1 MALVMMS
8 TLPAPKIIHQPLKPV
23 RIADIE
29 VELGK
34 LWGQFNRD
42 NGGGHTVM
50 RACMSNLIIYCD
62 TSEEAA
68 VVNEEI
74 TAIVDAHPAR
84 VLLLVGDGRP
94 HEATMEALITIYYTP
109 LDGDWQVCAERIDV
123 LAVPASAERLP
134 SVARAQLIGD
144 LPTTLWWVSR
154 RPPPEVGDV
163 FFQLAELADQII
175 YDNMGWI
182 NPIKGV
188 STMTRWV
195 AAQQNEHVV
204 YNLAWRRFA
213 VWRKLLGQ
221 MLDPQ
226 IAPGAL
232 EGLRIIEIDHGPH
245 ALPMMWLL
253 VGWLA
258 SQLKWRPVDG
268 KRLSDSELIW
278 KFHNSHHDIKITAKR
293 LPVGEPLLY
302 RLLLDWSLPKQ
313 DNRLCFER
321 LDNDRIGIVEAL
333 STIPAQVFAA
343 QIPDRATLVSAQLAH
358 RNRDKIFESAL
369 KSANAMTAVFQTHV

>member
-1 MALVMMS
+1 MAAIMIS
-8 TLPAPKIIHQPLKPV
+8 AGTAPKIINQPLKTV
-23 RIADIE
+23 RIANIE
-29 VELGK
+29 AELGI
-34 LWGQFNRD
+34 LWAQFNRD
-42 NGGGHTVM
+42 SGGGHTVM

-62 TSEEAA
+62 TAGEAA
-68 VVNEEI
+68 VVSQEI
-74 TAIVDAHPAR
+74 TKIVDVHPAR
-84 VLLLVGDGRP
+84 VLLLVGDGQP
-94 HEATMEALITIYYTP
+94 SVGTIEALITIYYTA
-109 LDGDWQVCAERIDV
+109 LDEDWQVCAERIDV
-123 LAVPASAERLP
+123 IAAPASAERLP
-134 SVARAQLIGD
+134 SVARSQLIGD

-188 STMTRWV
+188 SVMTRWV
-195 AAQQNEHVV
+195 AAQQNEQVV
-204 YNLAWRRFA
+204 YNLAWRRVA
-213 VWRKLLGQ
+213 LWRKLLSQ

-232 EGLRIIEIDHGPH
+232 NGLRVIEIDHGPH
-245 ALPMMWLL
+245 ALAMTWLL

-258 SQLKWRPVDG
+258 GQLKWRPVDG
-268 KRLSDSELIW
+268 KQLSNTELVW
-278 KFHNSHHDIKITAKR
+278 KFHNNHHEIKITAKR
-293 LPVGEPLLY
+293 LPEGEPLLY

-333 STIPAQVFAA
+333 STVPARVFAA

-369 KSANAMTAVFQTHV
+369 KSANAMASVFLL